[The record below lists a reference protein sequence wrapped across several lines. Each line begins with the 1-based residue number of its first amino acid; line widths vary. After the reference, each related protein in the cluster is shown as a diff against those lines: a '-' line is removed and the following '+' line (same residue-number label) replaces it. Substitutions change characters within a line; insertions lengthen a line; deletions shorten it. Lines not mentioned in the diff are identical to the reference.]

1 MKRVAGDLIDASGGA
16 GETRSA
22 SRRDASDRDGER
34 VGRVLATGPGAPCGW
49 CRRPIPAGK
58 RKDSKHCHKRCRQ
71 AHWKFASQRGAVP
84 PAAETALSL
93 AYADP
98 PYPGKAYLY
107 RGHPDYAGEVDH
119 RKLLVDPAGVSDALE
134 YVARPRLSDPDRVIG
149 AKPAAFCY
157 WLFRLLGARRGDEL
171 HDLFPG
177 SGGVSRAWAHFVSPG
192 T

>member
-1 MKRVAGDLIDASGGA
+1 M
-16 GETRSA
+16 
-22 SRRDASDRDGER
+22 
-34 VGRVLATGPGAPCGW
+34 
-49 CRRPIPAGK
+49 
-58 RKDSKHCHKRCRQ
+58 
-71 AHWKFASQRGAVP
+71 P

-119 RKLLVDPAGVSDALE
+119 RKLLVDLSSYDGWALSTSSDGLLSVVAPLVAELGIEGVRVASWHRGTRRSPGARIACQGWEAVVYRGGRRVDPAGVSDALE